1 MHNRDMT
8 LFENIIDGKIPGR
21 FVYAD
26 DACVV
31 FATIAPVRPGHVLV
45 VPRHPYPAWTD
56 MPADEAGHL
65 MAVAQ
70 KIGKAQLEVFECER
84 IGLTIAGFEIPHT
97 HLHVIP
103 LRHEGDL
110 ALSNAQEVTD
120 NVLESTMSALRNE
133 LEAQGWESNVP
144 LSIDSPQ
151 LS

>member
-1 MHNRDMT
+1 MT
-8 LFENIIDGKIPGR
+8 IFEKIIDGKIPGR

-26 DACVV
+26 DKCVV
-31 FATIAPVRPGHVLV
+31 FATIQPVRPGHVLV

-56 MPADEAGHL
+56 MPPQEAGHL

-70 KIGKAQLEVFECER
+70 KIGQAQLEVFECKR
-84 IGLTIAGFEIPHT
+84 IGLSIAGFEVPHT

-110 ALSNAQEVTD
+110 ALSNAKEVTD
-120 NVLESTMSALRNE
+120 HVLESTMSALRHE
-133 LEAQGWESNVP
+133 LEGQGWEDHVP

-151 LS
+151 LG